1 MIEKIENGLIAL
13 ASLIGLANMESILGI
28 IILAFQLVII
38 LYKFGVKIYNKIK
51 KKEYDSLLE
60 DIEQATSELKQL
72 QDEIRSTQDEHTAD

>member
-13 ASLIGLANMESILGI
+13 ASLFGLANMESIVGI
-28 IILAFQLVII
+28 IILAFQIVII

>member
-13 ASLIGLANMESILGI
+13 ASLFGLANMESILGI
-28 IILAFQLVII
+28 IILAFQIVII

-51 KKEYDSLLE
+51 KKEYDILLE

>member
-13 ASLIGLANMESILGI
+13 ASLFGLANMESILGI
-28 IILAFQLVII
+28 IILAFQIVII

>member
-13 ASLIGLANMESILGI
+13 ASLFGLANMESILGI

-51 KKEYDSLLE
+51 KKEYDSLIE

>member
-13 ASLIGLANMESILGI
+13 ASLFGLANMESILGI

>member
-1 MIEKIENGLIAL
+1 MIEKIENGLIVL
-13 ASLIGLANMESILGI
+13 ASLFGLANMESILGI
-28 IILAFQLVII
+28 IILAFQIVII

-51 KKEYDSLLE
+51 KKEYDILLE